1 VAQDGQE
8 NRKTP
13 RRSVLGHA
21 VIYTPSTRANCVVR
35 DISQTGAKL
44 GVSRNV
50 KLPPVFDLFL
60 VKTNSK
66 RRVLLKW
73 RAGDFAGI
81 EFCTSAASMPQRE
94 QTPGGKEQDVWVV

>member
-1 VAQDGQE
+1 MAQDGQE

-13 RRSVLGHA
+13 RRSVWGHA
-21 VIYTPSTRANCVVR
+21 VIYTQSARANCVVR

-44 GVSRNV
+44 GVSRSV

-73 RAGDFAGI
+73 RAGDFAGV
-81 EFCTSAASMPQRE
+81 EFCTSAISMPQHG
-94 QTPGGKEQDVWVV
+94 QTPGGKDQDIWVV